1 MPPERRRL
9 VVLLGILGLVLLVAV
24 YRFWPSSG
32 PAPAGSSAA
41 RASGRA
47 AGPSAIT
54 APDVHLDALD
64 EDRPQP
70 VDEPQRDLFRFRPK
84 PPSAPP
90 PTRAATAVPGSTA
103 PPGPPALPPI
113 DLRFIGIVEA
123 PQQGQKIAILT
134 DGRGI
139 YKGHE
144 GDIIEGRYRLLRI
157 GVESVE
163 MAYLDGRG
171 RQTIRLSGS

>member
-32 PAPAGSSAA
+32 PSTSGSSAA
-41 RASGRA
+41 RAAGRA
-47 AGPSAIT
+47 SGPSAIT

-64 EDRPQP
+64 EDRPRP
-70 VDEPQRDLFRFRPK
+70 VDEPQRDLFRFRQK
-84 PPSAPP
+84 PPAPP
-90 PTRAATAVPGSTA
+90 PTRTATTA
-103 PPGPPALPPI
+103 PGASGPSGPPALPPI
-113 DLRFIGIVEA
+113 SLRFIGIVEA